1 MGPLNFCTTCNAELT
16 KAVRI
21 VEFHKKDK
29 LQNIDLEELYT
40 ISEEH
45 LLNNTLFGLFNK
57 LELGLCCRTMISS
70 HLNITSQ
77 IYN

>member
-16 KAVRI
+16 KAAKI
-21 VEFHKKDK
+21 VEHHKSKT
-29 LQNIDLEELYT
+29 LGNVNLENLHT
-40 ISEEH
+40 LDEEY
-45 LLNNTLFGLFNK
+45 LLGNTLFGLFNK

-77 IYN
+77 VYN